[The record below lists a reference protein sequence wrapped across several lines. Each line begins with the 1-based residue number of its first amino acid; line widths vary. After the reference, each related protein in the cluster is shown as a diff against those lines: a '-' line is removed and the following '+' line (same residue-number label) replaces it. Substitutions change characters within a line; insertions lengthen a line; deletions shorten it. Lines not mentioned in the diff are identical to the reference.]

1 MFWADANTG
10 SVMKAKM
17 DGSNRLTLVDNLNNP
32 EGVTVDVK
40 DDRLVS
46 TLDFTMT
53 TGKSISKKESVPNW
67 NKKIHRHSW
76 CVYIVRHRDRYPDR

>member
-46 TLDFTMT
+46 TLHFAQQQKQISKRNQSSIGTK
-53 TGKSISKKESVPNW
+53 KSIVTYG
-67 NKKIHRHSW
+67 
-76 CVYIVRHRDRYPDR
+76 VFTLPDTEADT

>member
-40 DDRLVS
+40 DDRLVC
-46 TLDFTMT
+46 TLDFALT
-53 TGKSISKKESVPNW
+53 TAKT
-67 NKKIHRHSW
+67 
-76 CVYIVRHRDRYPDR
+76 DF